1 MCITTTGNVT
11 EEVIN
16 VLGDVEM
23 LVRVEAEPPLEVSHF
38 VDSKCSSVDIGGSG
52 LGSSVA
58 NSGANVEEGGL
69 VAQFSG
75 KKSVCDFWYILLVE
89 LSPPR
94 ALRLTSNIRIS
105 VVHVYY
111 VKASSPHLGV
121 DILSVGHIRSSITRN

>member
-1 MCITTTGNVT
+1 VCVTTTRDVT
-11 EEVIN
+11 EEVID

-23 LVRVEAEPPLEVSHF
+23 LVRVEAKLPLEVSHF
-38 VDSKCSSVDIGGSG
+38 VNSKCSSVDVGGSG

-58 NSGANVEEGGL
+58 NSSANVEEGGL

-75 KKSVCDFWYILLVE
+75 KKSVCDFWYVLVRRQAK
-89 LSPPR
+89 R
-94 ALRLTSNIRIS
+94 ALRLTSNVRIS

-121 DILSVGHIRSSITRN
+121 DILSVGDIRSSITRN